1 MQDISFERELV
12 CTKPNTSPEALLVVQ
27 ICEHGLIAPPEVF
40 SEIDTSAKLGFH
52 LLLLT
57 WLLHASLS
65 AELAQMPN
73 SNSES
78 NAAQEDVIEDFGSI
92 DGAVSFEVVALQ
104 YTILDGNP
112 SILVGIMVSGGEDE
126 ALHRVHSGGP
136 DTFHEGD
143 ESKLEM
149 YLHQTPLSTI
159 LGGIASDDTVQNLLS
174 TTTLEQLN
182 AMLNSPLDSVFTFQ
196 EDVTPLSTP
205 VSFFWY
211 SGYHPSC
218 LPAPTSLKSQSPL
231 MTTVCSLGAVSGS
244 DVGLVFSILSGV
256 YRKGLDLAGL
266 RLVYSAPCSSIEAS
280 LAGDDSETEI
290 DRVFESAMLFLAIR
304 GPDAIYHLMD
314 IVGPR
319 DESLAKITDP
329 NSITA
334 LYGSSSTCDLHCL
347 RTPYSTLA
355 ALAKYFGGRA
365 CLKSASILGISDAY
379 TRYERKKRQRVRFS
393 ESESAAEDLP
403 PSPLLD
409 VPFPPLVTNRQ
420 RLIVEPY
427 TKVIMV
433 ISPHVPT
440 SCYCTVLTSCDR
452 QGFDVFGVKRLRLN
466 SRRANTLK
474 ISPSFMIHF
483 TPSSTPPSPIASE
496 FFSHPLFSEHTQA
509 APPLPSCL
517 LILGRENALLH
528 TLALKAALV
537 SDLAS
542 LLKNN
547 PAIRDS
553 SNLLS
558 LVEHADSLFHITEYS
573 EELVKYLGNFGILN
587 AASSSQPK
595 LGGSWDMQDPYQDEL
610 CFAAVPQ
617 SNGLAKATRLLDK
630 LFHVNPV
637 HNHDRYGTTTNQ
649 SGSTVLDASRGIE
662 AEGLGDFEL
671 LGFKVVPELPRFH
684 AKQLCP
690 VSNGDSQYQQAINLL
705 SDVPATLLLL
715 RGIGANRRLQE
726 NLSSLSDQKSSL
738 ISVSSDLKQKLQVVV
753 SSSFQDA
760 YRLASIFFT
769 DKELFSDLPH
779 WTLSAYVPLSWH
791 SDSDILHRMQH
802 ELEEFCTVLTVSMCQ
817 MKTALKVMD
826 KLSRSGCDFVGV
838 ACRAVERE
846 DVEEVIPME
855 TEVSLICYC
864 ALFMYMTLYIVHV
877 WSIYLPIQTTHFE
890 GPVIVLCVRR
900 VNAVWHVQHIL
911 KSFTDTQ
918 LLKSQLYC
926 KWYHSMIIIII
937 VHAHSMFSQVLV
949 DLAQLLWILSS
960 TFQQGCFVNPV
971 P

>member
-12 CTKPNTSPEALLVVQ
+12 CTKSDTSPEALLVVQ
-27 ICEHGLIAPPEVF
+27 VCEHGLIAPPEVF

-57 WLLHASLS
+57 WLFHASLS
-65 AELAQMPN
+65 AELAQIPN
-73 SNSES
+73 HNNDC
-78 NAAQEDVIEDFGSI
+78 NAEQEANVEDFGSN
-92 DGAVSFEVVALQ
+92 DGVLPFEIVALQ

-112 SILVGIMVSGGEDE
+112 SILVGINVSGAEDE

-136 DTFHEGD
+136 DTFHESD
-143 ESKLEM
+143 ESEFEM

-159 LGGIASDDTVQNLLS
+159 LGGIAGNDTVQKLLPP
-174 TTTLEQLN
+174 TTLEQLK

-196 EDVTPLSTP
+196 DDITPLSTP

-211 SGYHPSC
+211 TGYHPSC

-231 MTTVCSLGAVSGS
+231 MTTVCSLGAVSDS
-244 DVGLVFSILSGV
+244 NIGLVFSILSGL

-266 RLVYSAPCSSIEAS
+266 RLVYGTPCSSIEAS
-280 LAGDDSETEI
+280 LAVEDSEGES
-290 DRVFESAMLFLAIR
+290 DHVFESAMLCLAIR

-314 IVGPR
+314 IIGPR
-319 DESLAKITDP
+319 DESLAKVTDP

-334 LYGSSSTCDLHCL
+334 QYGNSLTCDLHCL
-347 RTPYSTLA
+347 RTPYSASA

-379 TRYERKKRQRVRFS
+379 TRHERKKRQRVRFS

-403 PSPLLD
+403 PSPLID

-420 RLIVEPY
+420 RLIAEPY

-433 ISPHVPT
+433 VSPHIPT
-440 SCYCTVLTSCDR
+440 SCYSTVLTSCDR

-466 SRRANTLK
+466 SKRANTLN

-496 FFSHPLFSEHTQA
+496 FLTHPLFSEHAQA

-547 PAIRDS
+547 PAISES

-558 LVEHADSLFHITEYS
+558 LVEYADSLFHITEYS
-573 EELVKYLGNFGILN
+573 EELVKFLGNFGISN
-587 AASSSQPK
+587 TVSSSQPK
-595 LGGSWDMQDPYQDEL
+595 LGSGWDMQDPYQDEL
-610 CFAAVPQ
+610 CFAAIPQ
-617 SNGLAKATRLLDK
+617 SDGLAKATQLLDS
-630 LFHVNPV
+630 LFCIKPV
-637 HNHDRYGTTTNQ
+637 HNHDHRYGTATNQ
-649 SGSTVLDASRGIE
+649 NGSTMFNASGGIDAE
-662 AEGLGDFEL
+662 CLGNFEL

-690 VSNGDSQYQQAINLL
+690 LSNGDSQYQQAINLL

-715 RGIGANRRLQE
+715 RGIGANRRLRE
-726 NLSSLSDQKSSL
+726 ELSSLNDQRSCL
-738 ISVSSDLKQKLQVVV
+738 ISISSDLKQKLQVII
-753 SSSFQDA
+753 SCNFEDA

-769 DKELFSDLPH
+769 DKELFSDLPR

-791 SDSDILHRMQH
+791 SDLDVLHRMQH
-802 ELEEFCTVLTVSMCQ
+802 GLEGFCTVVTVSMHQ

-826 KLSRSGCDFVGV
+826 KLSRSGCGFVGV

-846 DVEEVIPME
+846 DVEEVIPMD
-855 TEVSLICYC
+855 TEVRIIDTCITVYVQFC
-864 ALFMYMTLYIVHV
+864 AYTLY
-877 WSIYLPIQTTHFE
+877 SGYPRE
-890 GPVIVLCVRR
+890 G
-900 VNAVWHVQHIL
+900 L
-911 KSFTDTQ
+911 KCPD
-918 LLKSQLYC
+918 
-926 KWYHSMIIIII
+926 
-937 VHAHSMFSQVLV
+937 
-949 DLAQLLWILSS
+949 
-960 TFQQGCFVNPV
+960 
-971 P
+971 

>member
-1 MQDISFERELV
+1 M
-12 CTKPNTSPEALLVVQ
+12 
-27 ICEHGLIAPPEVF
+27 F

-57 WLLHASLS
+57 WLLRASIS

-78 NAAQEDVIEDFGSI
+78 NEANADGFGSV
-92 DGAVSFEVVALQ
+92 DGVVPFEIVALQ

-112 SILVGIMVSGGEDE
+112 SILVGIKLSGEEDE

-143 ESKLEM
+143 ESQLEI
-149 YLHQTPLSTI
+149 YLHQTPLSSI
-159 LGGIASDDTVQNLLS
+159 LGGIASDDTVHKLLPIA
-174 TTTLEQLN
+174 TLEQLK

-218 LPAPTSLKSQSPL
+218 LPAPTSLKSQSSL

-244 DVGLVFSILSGV
+244 NVGLIFSILSGI

-266 RLVYSAPCSSIEAS
+266 RLVFCAPYSSIEAS
-280 LAGDDSETEI
+280 LAGEDSENEG
-290 DRVFESAMLFLAIR
+290 DHVFESAMLFLAIR

-314 IVGPR
+314 IIGPR

-334 LYGSSSTCDLHCL
+334 LYGNSSTCDLHCL
-347 RTPYSTLA
+347 RTPYS
-355 ALAKYFGGRA
+355 ALTALTKYFGGRA
-365 CLKSASILGISDAY
+365 CVKSASILGISDAY
-379 TRYERKKRQRVRFS
+379 TRHERKKRQRVRFS

-420 RLIVEPY
+420 RLIAEPY

-433 ISPHVPT
+433 VSPHVPT
-440 SCYCTVLTSCDR
+440 SCYSTVLTSCDK

-466 SRRANTLK
+466 SKRANALN
-474 ISPSFMIHF
+474 ISPSFLIHF

-496 FFSHPLFSEHTQA
+496 FLSHPLFSEHVQA

-537 SDLAS
+537 SDLAD

-547 PAIRDS
+547 SAICES

-573 EELVKYLGNFGILN
+573 EGLVKFLSNFGISN
-587 AASSSQPK
+587 AVSSSQPK

-610 CFAAVPQ
+610 CFAAIPQ
-617 SNGLAKATRLLDK
+617 SDGLAKATQLLDN
-630 LFHVNPV
+630 LFCVKPI
-637 HNHDRYGTTTNQ
+637 HNHDRYYSTTASQN
-649 SGSTVLDASRGIE
+649 GSTMFEASRAGTE
-662 AEGLGDFEL
+662 AEELGDFEL

-690 VSNGDSQYQQAINLL
+690 VSSGDSQYQHAINLL

-715 RGIGANRRLQE
+715 RGIGANRRLQDS
-726 NLSSLSDQKSSL
+726 LSSLNDQKSSS
-738 ISVSSDLKQKLQVVV
+738 ISVSGDLKQKLQVVV

-779 WTLSAYVPLSWH
+779 WTLSNYVPLSWH

-802 ELEEFCTVLTVSMCQ
+802 ELEGFYTIVTVSMRQ

-826 KLSRSGCDFVGV
+826 KLSRSGCGFVGV
-838 ACRAVERE
+838 ICRAMERE
-846 DVEEVIPME
+846 DVEEVIPRE
-855 TEVSLICYC
+855 TEVSLVCLTVPC
-864 ALFMYMTLYIVHV
+864 LHDCTIVHV
-877 WSIYLPIQTTHFE
+877 QYVLNIPSTTDCQF
-890 GPVIVLCVRR
+890 
-900 VNAVWHVQHIL
+900 
-911 KSFTDTQ
+911 
-918 LLKSQLYC
+918 
-926 KWYHSMIIIII
+926 
-937 VHAHSMFSQVLV
+937 
-949 DLAQLLWILSS
+949 
-960 TFQQGCFVNPV
+960 
-971 P
+971 

>member
-12 CTKPNTSPEALLVVQ
+12 CTKPNNSPEALLVLQ

-40 SEIDTSAKLGFH
+40 SETDTSTKLGFH

-57 WLLHASLS
+57 WLFRASLS
-65 AELAQMPN
+65 AELAQKPN
-73 SNSES
+73 GEG
-78 NAAQEDVIEDFGSI
+78 NAIQEVASMDFGI
-92 DGAVSFEVVALQ
+92 DGVLPFEIVSLQ

-112 SILVGIMVSGGEDE
+112 SILVGIKLRSSDGDE

-136 DTFHEGD
+136 DTFHEFHESLD
-143 ESKLEM
+143 ESKLET

-159 LGGIASDDTVQNLLS
+159 LGDITNDDTIQALLPVA
-174 TTTLEQLN
+174 TLEQLK
-182 AMLNSPLDSVFTFQ
+182 AMLNSPLDSVLTFQ
-196 EDVTPLSTP
+196 DDITPLSTP

-218 LPAPTSLKSQSPL
+218 LPATTSLKSQSAL
-231 MTTVCSLGAVSGS
+231 MTTICSLGAISGS
-244 DVGLVFSILSGV
+244 NVGLVFSILSGV
-256 YRKGLDLAGL
+256 YHKGLDLAGL
-266 RLVYSAPCSSIEAS
+266 RLVYRTPCSSIEAS
-280 LAGDDSETEI
+280 LAMETGENEESEHAQ
-290 DRVFESAMLFLAIR
+290 ESAMIFLAIR

-314 IVGPR
+314 IIGPR

-334 LYGSSSTCDLHCL
+334 QYGSSSTRDLQCL
-347 RTPYSTLA
+347 RTPYSA
-355 ALAKYFGGRA
+355 SASLAKYFGGRA
-365 CLKSASILGISDAY
+365 CLKSTSILGISDAY
-379 TRYERKKRQRVRFS
+379 TRHERKKRQRVRFS

-409 VPFPPLVTNRQ
+409 VPFAPLVTNRQ
-420 RLIVEPY
+420 RLIAEPY
-427 TKVIMV
+427 TKVVMV
-433 ISPHVPT
+433 VSPHIPT
-440 SCYCTVLTSCDR
+440 SCYSAVLMSCDR

-466 SRRANTLK
+466 SKRANSLN
-474 ISPSFMIHF
+474 ISPSFMVHF

-496 FFSHPLFSEHTQA
+496 FLSHPLFSEHAQA

-517 LILGRENALLH
+517 IILGRENALLH

-547 PAIRDS
+547 PAIRES

-558 LVEHADSLFHITEYS
+558 LVEYADSLFHITDYS
-573 EELVKYLGNFGILN
+573 EELVKFLGNFGISN
-587 AASSSQPK
+587 AVSSSQPK
-595 LGGSWDMQDPYQDEL
+595 LGSSWDTQDPYQDEL
-610 CFAAVPQ
+610 CFAAIPQ
-617 SNGLAKATRLLDK
+617 SDGLAKATLLLDS
-630 LFHVNPV
+630 LFCIKPV
-637 HNHDRYGTTTNQ
+637 HSHDKYGTTANQ
-649 SGSTVLDASRGIE
+649 NSNTMLNTSSVEDGEI
-662 AEGLGDFEL
+662 GDFEL

-690 VSNGDSQYQQAINLL
+690 ISNGDSLYQQAINLL

-715 RGIGANRRLQE
+715 RGIGANRRLQH
-726 NLSSLSDQKSSL
+726 NISSL
-738 ISVSSDLKQKLQVVV
+738 INNKKSSISTSSGLKQKLQVIA

-791 SDSDILHRMQH
+791 KDMDILHRMQ
-802 ELEEFCTVLTVSMCQ
+802 LEQEQFCTVVSVSMSQ

-826 KLSRSGCDFVGV
+826 KLSRSGCGFVGM

-846 DVEEVIPME
+846 DVEEVIPMDI
-855 TEVSLICYC
+855 EV
-864 ALFMYMTLYIVHV
+864 
-877 WSIYLPIQTTHFE
+877 
-890 GPVIVLCVRR
+890 
-900 VNAVWHVQHIL
+900 HI
-911 KSFTDTQ
+911 
-918 LLKSQLYC
+918 
-926 KWYHSMIIIII
+926 
-937 VHAHSMFSQVLV
+937 
-949 DLAQLLWILSS
+949 
-960 TFQQGCFVNPV
+960 
-971 P
+971 